1 MLVIMNIVAIIPV
14 VLDKKL
20 LADLDDIK
28 LSWDAPKPKAPPSDF
43 CKRITLMIDDNLDK
57 KLRVLQTKK
66 IQTEQT
72 SYQIYQIWMKNIFT
86 PRFTKCAQKIIE
98 K

>member
-14 VLDKKL
+14 ALDKKL

-43 CKRITLMIDDNLDK
+43 CKSTTIIN
-57 KLRVLQTKK
+57 K
-66 IQTEQT
+66 IAEIIFINNIKF
-72 SYQIYQIWMKNIFT
+72 SMLVIYSNFLLYQ
-86 PRFTKCAQKIIE
+86 
-98 K
+98 